1 MVQVARQVREQE
13 DAERLAEDAER
24 LAEDAERLAEDGTGL
39 TGVSGLRRKP

>member
-13 DAERLAEDAER
+13 GAER